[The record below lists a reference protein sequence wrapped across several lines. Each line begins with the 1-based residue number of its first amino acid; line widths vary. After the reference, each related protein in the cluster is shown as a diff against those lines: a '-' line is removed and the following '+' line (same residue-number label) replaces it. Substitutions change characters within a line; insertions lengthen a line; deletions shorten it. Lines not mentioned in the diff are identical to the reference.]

1 MTMAAEDVAS
11 QKLIESNLERTMA
24 SRALKMDPK
33 IAVTSD
39 PHTEAGRSETVD
51 ERAIAARAYELWQE
65 RGCPTGSDQ
74 EDWFRAEE
82 ELRDR
87 GRASTAA

>member
-11 QKLIESNLERTMA
+11 QKLIGSNLERTMA

-65 RGCPTGSDQ
+65 RGCPTDRTKRIGFERRRSCG
-74 EDWFRAEE
+74 
-82 ELRDR
+82 DR